1 MKRARHIGLGL
12 LIAAAVLLTIFLAG
26 RYGWKLRGF
35 AACQQAGIESVEVQR
50 HAVRIRGFYPG
61 SFPEGF
67 CGCYA
72 RQEDGRL
79 AVGFRFSA
87 VFGAFA
93 SGDFDVTI
101 PVQGQIRE
109 VVVKTRQREDAV
121 WTQGEGFLPQSERYG
136 VYVKLE
142 APQANSVSMTYPG
155 CSGGMIDGAGRALER
170 GAYYFLDNDIMLAA
184 KEADEPVPFTL
195 TVRRADGTLLAS
207 GAFRFAAEQ
216 EKMYLTVTADGRI
229 VEDGGEA

>member
-1 MKRARHIGLGL
+1 MKRARRIGL
-12 LIAAAVLLTIFLAG
+12 LIAAAVLLTVFLAG
-26 RYGWKLRGF
+26 RFGWKLRGF
-35 AACQQAGIESVEVQR
+35 AACQQAGIESVEVQQ

-72 RQEDGRL
+72 RQEDGKL

-87 VFGAFA
+87 VFGAFE

-101 PVQGQIRE
+101 PVEGQIRK
-109 VVVKTRQREDAV
+109 VVLKTRQREDAV
-121 WTQGEGFLPQSERYG
+121 WTQAEGFLPQTERYG

-155 CSGGMIDGAGRALER
+155 GSGGLSDTADWALER
-170 GAYYFLDNDIMLAA
+170 GAYYFLDNDMMQVA
-184 KEADEPVPFTL
+184 KEAGEPVPFWL
-195 TVRRADGTLLAS
+195 TVRREDGTLLAS
-207 GAFRFAAEQ
+207 GAFWFAAEQ
-216 EKMYLTVTADGRI
+216 EKMYLTVTADGEI
-229 VEDGGEA
+229 VADGGGA